1 MERASQQCWARPD
14 VLAPVKPPVFAV
26 DGSTELPVGQ
36 GFACSMN
43 WLIDLPHL
51 VPPHLRRPGPVVS
64 PARSRAVRGEGEGVT
79 ATDQPR
85 RQRHETHLTCP
96 GPHSTIGGA
105 SSARRGSRPG
115 ERTRSAAKVLGNPRP
130 GIGRPGVGGVG
141 LLCRQPGAA
150 DHRRGP
156 GAQQRGSAVAR
167 HRVPAHVRRRTAA
180 RRADRGP
187 ALRATRSA
195 DRPDGLHHR
204 VAGQRVRV
212 HRRGV

>member
-1 MERASQQCWARPD
+1 VERASQQCWARPD

-115 ERTRSAAKVLGNPRP
+115 ERTRSAEEVLGNPLPWHWSPRCWWCWTSLSSTRRCRP
-130 GIGRPGVGGVG
+130 SARTWSSAAGIRSGSSPRTCSCP
-141 LLCRQPGAA
+141 AA
-150 DHRRGP
+150 DCCSAGGSRTCSP
-156 GAQQRGSAVAR
+156 GDAFC
-167 HRVPAHVRRRTAA
+167 
-180 RRADRGP
+180 
-187 ALRATRSA
+187 
-195 DRPDGLHHR
+195 
-204 VAGQRVRV
+204 
-212 HRRGV
+212 